1 MSLMTII
8 NSSWDLS
15 SLVEVGGGK
24 IDLEIKFLVFAV
36 SLISVFLIEHS
47 KYSSKINLSGY
58 ITNLRFWIIISVL
71 FTVVT
76 VSTILRLHFPSV
88 SSLFYRLF
96 GVNQLDLR
104 YADMD
109 YFVKTTSCPG
119 NFRVGDLISCE
130 ETSLVYLYPS
140 GVIRFMLDFL
150 DLRKYVDVLQ
160 LFQLSLFVG
169 AVFLLCR
176 MGTQMTYWLVLL
188 LVASPQMQ
196 LLLERGN
203 VDLFVLTL
211 TIFACLAFAQK
222 KRSLNWIGF
231 FCICLGALLKF
242 YLLPAV
248 IVGSIVVFRYRDR
261 LYAIGIAIL
270 FSIWLVPEILLSSY
284 SSINELKG
292 TFGLQSLIYFVN
304 GRIST
309 LESIPNLISL
319 CISLLLCTI
328 LFFSGYYKA
337 RIMFGFNQ
345 GYTPGVLVLVTIFLS
360 VWFFTNSYHY
370 KLVFLT
376 VAFIFLIRDLKIG
389 KAANQNFTF
398 LVFLNILALLAY
410 RETFFLVSNV
420 VIVFCCGLFAFVFT
434 AKLSQEA
441 RVQILP
447 RFL

>member
-8 NSSWDLS
+8 SSSWDLS

-140 GVIRFMLDFL
+140 GVIRFTLDFL
-150 DLRKYVDVLQ
+150 DLRKYVDILQ

-176 MGTQMTYWLVLL
+176 MGTQITYWLVLL

-211 TIFACLAFAQK
+211 TIFACLAFA
-222 KRSLNWIGF
+222 KR
-231 FCICLGALLKF
+231 K
-242 YLLPAV
+242 
-248 IVGSIVVFRYRDR
+248 GS
-261 LYAIGIAIL
+261 
-270 FSIWLVPEILLSSY
+270 
-284 SSINELKG
+284 
-292 TFGLQSLIYFVN
+292 
-304 GRIST
+304 
-309 LESIPNLISL
+309 
-319 CISLLLCTI
+319 
-328 LFFSGYYKA
+328 
-337 RIMFGFNQ
+337 
-345 GYTPGVLVLVTIFLS
+345 
-360 VWFFTNSYHY
+360 
-370 KLVFLT
+370 
-376 VAFIFLIRDLKIG
+376 
-389 KAANQNFTF
+389 
-398 LVFLNILALLAY
+398 
-410 RETFFLVSNV
+410 
-420 VIVFCCGLFAFVFT
+420 
-434 AKLSQEA
+434 
-441 RVQILP
+441 
-447 RFL
+447 